1 VANFTDCDSP
11 VAAGTCFGVLPD
23 LKRPVVH
30 IVHMATLDSLS
41 VALEAIAKEQR
52 ALRKDIRKIRQHIED
67 PTGEK
72 QEARTKNNGFNKPL
86 DVSDKLRAF
95 LSLPTGEKISRS
107 QVTRR
112 VNEYVEAKGLK
123 AGQNI
128 SLDETLKDLLQVP
141 EGVQVTF
148 LNIQKY
154 INPHYVKE
162 VKPETEKKPRA
173 KKVVEEKT
181 ESSTGE
187 APKEKKMR
195 PKVAKVAPAASA

>member
-1 VANFTDCDSP
+1 
-11 VAAGTCFGVLPD
+11 
-23 LKRPVVH
+23 
-30 IVHMATLDSLS
+30 MATPVTLETLNAALD
-41 VALEAIAKEQR
+41 AIAKEQR
-52 ALRKDIRKIRQHIED
+52 ALRKDVRKIRQYIED

-86 DVSDKLRAF
+86 GVSEKLRAF
-95 LSLPTGEKISRS
+95 LGLAADEKISRS
-107 QVTRR
+107 QVTRK

-128 SLDETLKDLLQVP
+128 SLDATLQDILQVP

-154 INPHYVKE
+154 INPHYIKE
-162 VKPETEKKPRA
+162 EKLPVEKKPRA
-173 KKVVEEKT
+173 KKAAAAET
-181 ESSTGE
+181 PASTDTATE

-195 PKVAKVAPAASA
+195 PKVAKPAATATA

>member
-1 VANFTDCDSP
+1 
-11 VAAGTCFGVLPD
+11 
-23 LKRPVVH
+23 
-30 IVHMATLDSLS
+30 MATTLETLAAALDVL
-41 VALEAIAKEQR
+41 AKEQR
-52 ALRKDIRKIRQHIED
+52 ALRKDVRKIRQHIED

-72 QEARTKNNGFNKPL
+72 QAARAQNNGFNKPL
-86 DVSDKLRAF
+86 GVSDKLRAF
-95 LSLPTGEKISRS
+95 LGLAADEKISRS

-128 SLDETLKDLLQVP
+128 SLDATLKDLLQVP

-162 VKPETEKKPRA
+162 PKPEGEKKPRA
-173 KKVVEEKT
+173 KKE
-181 ESSTGE
+181 ESSTD
-187 APKEKKMR
+187 APKEKKVR
-195 PKVAKVAPAASA
+195 PKVAKATA

>member
-1 VANFTDCDSP
+1 
-11 VAAGTCFGVLPD
+11 
-23 LKRPVVH
+23 
-30 IVHMATLDSLS
+30 MATLDSLA

-86 DVSDKLRAF
+86 DVSEKLRTF

-128 SLDETLKDLLQVP
+128 SLDDTLKDLLQVP

-162 VKPETEKKPRA
+162 PKPETEKKPRA
-173 KKVVEEKT
+173 KKVAEEKT